1 MFSVSTFTGQE
12 RTENVPR
19 HPSPQKVVTPPKKKK
34 KKRRRKDYRPVA
46 PSRIF
51 MKYLERFVI
60 RELYDDV
67 KNVLDPFHFTY
78 KDKRGTGDAVNT
90 LVHLVLKHLD

>member
-1 MFSVSTFTGQE
+1 
-12 RTENVPR
+12 
-19 HPSPQKVVTPPKKKK
+19 
-34 KKRRRKDYRPVA
+34 
-46 PSRIF
+46 

-90 LVHLVLKHLD
+90 LVHLVLKHLDQPQAYARVFLLILAQHLIQFSHWSYWRK